1 MKCWL
6 EYSNIFVFSNAQ
18 FGGYGLEIYLP
29 VADVSVNVFVLITL
43 GLVVGFFSGM
53 LGIGGGIILNPTL
66 IKLGIP
72 PIVTVGTSVAQ
83 MVGATVSGFLAH
95 LRLKN
100 IDLKLGAVLI
110 IFGFVGGAFGVFLTK
125 ILEEAGHFR
134 TFVLS
139 FYAFYLAF
147 TGITMFIDLIK
158 KEKPEKEKSRFKQFI
173 DLLPFKYRFDFG
185 HFSVLIPVFI
195 GLISGFLAAVMGVG
209 GGFVVIPALMYLA
222 GLPVNRA
229 VGMSLFQMIFIT
241 AFLTYFHGTVNHGVD
256 VILALILM
264 AGSSF
269 GAVFGSAVGQRINK
283 NITKLIMASLV
294 STVSVLSFY
303 QLFFEKEKTKEG
315 IKQVHNFIS
324 DFAFNH
330 PQIYSI
336 SVIIVSLIAGTII
349 SMIAHRIKLRVEI
362 FIEKRREKKLE
373 NRVD

>member
-1 MKCWL
+1 MNLVFL
-6 EYSNIFVFSNAQ
+6 EKEEF
-18 FGGYGLEIYLP
+18 LEIYLP
-29 VADVSVNVFVLITL
+29 VADVKVNVLILLAL
-43 GLVVGFFSGM
+43 GLIVGFFSGL

-100 IDLKLGAVLI
+100 VDIKLGLFLI
-110 IFGFVGGAFGVFLTK
+110 LSGFVGGGFGVLLTK

-147 TGITMFIDLIK
+147 TGITMFLDILK
-158 KEKPEKEKSRFKQFI
+158 KEKKKKNRVTERFI
-173 DLLPFKYRFDFG
+173 RNLPLKYRFEFG
-185 HFSVLIPVFI
+185 EFSVLIPLFI
-195 GLISGFLAAVMGVG
+195 GFISGFLSAVMGVG
-209 GGFVVIPALMYLA
+209 GGFVVIPALIYLA
-222 GLPVNRA
+222 GLPVTKA

-256 VILALILM
+256 IVLALILM

-283 NITKLIMASLV
+283 DITKLIMASLV
-294 STVSVLSFY
+294 SLVSILSFY
-303 QLFFEKEKTKEG
+303 QLFFEKNKSKPAVKE
-315 IKQVHNFIS
+315 VHNFIS
-324 DFAFNH
+324 DFSHNH
-330 PQIYSI
+330 PEIYSLI
-336 SVIIVSLIAGTII
+336 VIVVSLIAGTII
-349 SMIAHRIKLRVEI
+349 SMVAHRIKTIIDIYL
-362 FIEKRREKKLE
+362 EKRRVK
-373 NRVD
+373 RG

>member
-1 MKCWL
+1 M
-6 EYSNIFVFSNAQ
+6 
-18 FGGYGLEIYLP
+18 EIYLP
-29 VADVSVNVFVLITL
+29 VADVKVNIFILLAL
-43 GLVVGFFSGM
+43 GLVVGFFSGL

-66 IKLGIP
+66 IKLGVP

-100 IDLKLGAVLI
+100 IDIKLGLVLI
-110 IFGFVGGAFGVFLTK
+110 FSGFFGGGFGVFLVK

-147 TGITMFIDLIK
+147 TGITMFLDVFK
-158 KEKPEKEKSRFKQFI
+158 KEKKEKKGRSRRI
-173 DLLPFKYRFDFG
+173 VHNLPLKYRFEFG
-185 HFSVLIPVFI
+185 EFSILIPVFI
-195 GLISGFLAAVMGVG
+195 GIISGFLAAVMGVG
-209 GGFVVIPALMYLA
+209 GGFVVIPALIYLA

-256 VILALILM
+256 IILALILM

-283 NITKLIMASLV
+283 DITKIIMASLV
-294 STVSVLSFY
+294 SVVSVLSFY
-303 QLFFEKEKTKEG
+303 QLFFEKHKPKYVL
-315 IKQVHNFIS
+315 KSVHNLIS
-324 DFAFNH
+324 DFSYNH
-330 PQIYSI
+330 PEIYSI
-336 SVIIVSLIAGTII
+336 SVIVVSLIAGTII
-349 SMIAHRIKLRVEI
+349 SMVAHRFKMLIEI
-362 FIEKRREKKLE
+362 YLEKWRLKRG
-373 NRVD
+373 

>member
-1 MKCWL
+1 M
-6 EYSNIFVFSNAQ
+6 
-18 FGGYGLEIYLP
+18 EIYLP
-29 VADVSVNVFVLITL
+29 VADVHVNIFIIIGL
-43 GLVVGFFSGM
+43 GLVVGFFSGL

-95 LRLKN
+95 LKLKN
-100 IDLKLGAVLI
+100 IDLKLGTVLVI
-110 IFGFVGGAFGVFLTK
+110 SGFFGGGIGVFLTK
-125 ILEEAGHFR
+125 ILEEAGYFR

-147 TGITMFIDLIK
+147 TGITMFMDILK
-158 KEKPEKEKSRFKQFI
+158 KERENRKESRFKRFMNS
-173 DLLPFKYRFDFG
+173 LPLKYRFEFG
-185 HFSVLIPVFI
+185 EFSILIPVFI
-195 GLISGFLAAVMGVG
+195 GIVSGFLAAVMGVG

-222 GLPVNRA
+222 GLPVQKA

-256 VILALILM
+256 IVLALILM

-294 STVSVLSFY
+294 SLVSVLSFY
-303 QLFFEKEKTKEG
+303 QLFFEKEKPKGEVHL
-315 IKQVHNFIS
+315 VHNPIS
-324 DFAFNH
+324 EFAYNQ
-330 PQIYSI
+330 PELYSI
-336 SVIIVSLIAGTII
+336 LVIVVSLIAGTII
-349 SMIAHRIKLRVEI
+349 SMVAHRLKILIEVYLEKLKHRK
-362 FIEKRREKKLE
+362 EKGKH
-373 NRVD
+373 